1 MSYHKQ
7 LTIKDR
13 ENHIFIW
20 DSQRERT
27 NPNKRVLASVL
38 LARAWQWQ
46 CPHSLPIFCF
56 DNPETD
62 VITASACLHLA
73 LCSLHKDVTNTRQ
86 EGPGMGFITIFDQQS
101 GSRMRWGLVPRQ
113 GPGQNPPRLR
123 VMRVSRRPGDDW
135 SKADWEEAGQP
146 LLRPGLARYWA
157 SLGRHRTQNSDQ
169 RQAPTERR
177 EGRHNIA
184 GLLSKLERY
193 HTLTSDKMFIIQKN
207 K

>member
-1 MSYHKQ
+1 MEK
-7 LTIKDR
+7 L
-13 ENHIFIW
+13 IFLDGIPT
-20 DSQRERT
+20 QRERT
-27 NPNKRVLASVL
+27 TPNKRLLASVL
-38 LARAWQWQ
+38 LAWAWQWQ

-73 LCSLHKDVTNTRQ
+73 RCWLHKDVTNTRQ
-86 EGPGMGFITIFDQQS
+86 KGPGVGFITIFAQQS
-101 GSRMRWGLVPRQ
+101 GSPMCNGLVPRK
-113 GPGQNPPRLR
+113 GPGQIQPRLGE
-123 VMRVSRRPGDDW
+123 MLVSRRPGDDW

-184 GLLSKLERY
+184 GLVSKFERY
-193 HTLTSDKMFIIQKN
+193 HTLTKDRYMYVTKESKDVYQKE
-207 K
+207 